1 MTKRLPL
8 TPKREPA
15 QARSRDMVQRILDAA
30 LRVLKAS
37 GIEGFTNN
45 HVAAEA
51 EVSVAS
57 VYQFFPNKQSII
69 YRLYSD
75 WLATVTA
82 RLTEEID
89 MARDQPDWQTFAV
102 RLSDVLAEEAVDRH
116 AEYELVRAMWS
127 HRELIDLDQQHAQGL
142 GAKVAQTMRRYG
154 SVLSGPELVGL
165 ATFANELHTLVAER
179 AMHGT
184 DIAKRRLDEYA
195 RVAYLAL
202 WGHAIG
208 RPVTANAPPARPT
221 RRIRAASTTG
231 GAKHRDRKRAAVA
244 DRDA

>member
-57 VYQFFPNKQSII
+57 VYQFFPNKQAII

-82 RLTEEID
+82 RLTAEID
-89 MARDQPDWQTFAV
+89 MARDEPDWQTFAI

-154 SVLSGPELVGL
+154 STLNGRELIGL

-202 WGHAIG
+202 WGHALG
-208 RPVTANAPPARPT
+208 RPVTSNAPPARPAP
-221 RRIRAASTTG
+221 RIRAASTTR
-231 GAKHRDRKRAAVA
+231 AEKHKDRKRAAVA
-244 DRDA
+244 DEDA

>member
-1 MTKRLPL
+1 MPKRLPL

-75 WLATVTA
+75 WLATVTTRLSAEIELA
-82 RLTEEID
+82 RNE
-89 MARDQPDWQTFAV
+89 PDWRTFAT

-154 SVLSGPELVGL
+154 SVLNGPELIGL

-202 WGHAIG
+202 WSHALG
-208 RPVTANAPPARPT
+208 RPLTADAPPPPADSRK
-221 RRIRAASTTG
+221 RASSTI
-231 GAKHRDRKRAAVA
+231 GAGQRKDRKRAAVA

>member
-1 MTKRLPL
+1 MPKRLPL

-75 WLATVTA
+75 WLAAVTA
-82 RLTEEID
+82 RLTAEIEL
-89 MARDQPDWQTFAV
+89 ARGESDWRTFAT
-102 RLSDVLAEEAVDRH
+102 RLSDVLAGEAVDRH

-154 SVLSGPELVGL
+154 SVMNGPELVGL

-202 WGHAIG
+202 WSHALG
-208 RPVTANAPPARPT
+208 QPLTPDAPPRLEART
-221 RRIRAASTTG
+221 RGSSTTG
-231 GAKHRDRKRAAVA
+231 AGKRRDRKRPAVA
-244 DRDA
+244 D